1 MKCVRTNGVCASTTY
16 PNAPGPSETALVP
29 FAPQDQPQWVVID
42 ANNPLPD
49 VNGKVPNP
57 GVYVLVATYKQNNPG
72 IQHKQIFYKFRSRKP
87 HFCFICRSDTQHEY
101 YPWHSESRSM

>member
-1 MKCVRTNGVCASTTY
+1 MRTNGVCASTTY

-29 FAPQDQPQWVVID
+29 FSSQDQPQWVVID

-72 IQHKQIFYKFRSRKP
+72 RYATNTKCVHNSRDGIF
-87 HFCFICRSDTQHEY
+87 E
-101 YPWHSESRSM
+101 

>member
-1 MKCVRTNGVCASTTY
+1 MRTNGVCASATY

-29 FAPQDQPQWVVID
+29 FSSQDQPQWVVID

-72 IQHKQIFYKFRSRKP
+72 MLHLRNALITLDTIFLKNAIIFY
-87 HFCFICRSDTQHEY
+87 CRSNTEHEHY
-101 YPWHSESRSM
+101 T

>member
-29 FAPQDQPQWVVID
+29 FSSQDQAQWVVID

-72 IQHKQIFYKFRSRKP
+72 MLQIQNAFTTLETESLNNAIIFVLQK
-87 HFCFICRSDTQHEY
+87 
-101 YPWHSESRSM
+101 